1 MLVDIQALFLDTL
14 ANTQTVNL
22 LNAVEQYYTT
32 GSSPEVDNQNTE
44 QLSTEET
51 ETVTVESTV

>member
-14 ANTQTVNL
+14 ANAQAVNL